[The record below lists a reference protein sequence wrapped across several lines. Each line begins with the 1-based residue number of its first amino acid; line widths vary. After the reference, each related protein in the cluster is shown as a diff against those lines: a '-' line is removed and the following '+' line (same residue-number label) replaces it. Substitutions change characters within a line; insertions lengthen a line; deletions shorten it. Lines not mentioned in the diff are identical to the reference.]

1 MEDKIRESL
10 DEVIE
15 REIRNLSMLKAGT
28 EEKTEAVKD
37 LTELY
42 KLRIEEAK
50 IEQEKAEAQ
59 KKARSQ
65 TYDRLANFGVTA
77 GLGLLNII
85 VFGRAFKT
93 SIYYDQNG
101 VIPSPMTR
109 NLFSRMMPRK

>member
-1 MEDKIRESL
+1 MEDNVRKSL

-15 REIRNLSMLKAGT
+15 REISKLSSLQTGT
-28 EEKTEAVKD
+28 EEKTEAVKE
-37 LTELY
+37 LSELY

-50 IEQEKAEAQ
+50 IEHEKAEAN

-65 TYDRLANFGVTA
+65 LYDRLANIGVTA

-85 VFGRAFKT
+85 VFGKAFKT
-93 SIYYDQNG
+93 SIVYDQSG
-101 VIPSPMTR
+101 VIPSSMTR